1 MRRPSG
7 VLAGLSA
14 RPGPCGP
21 TVSAR
26 NTGLTNVHGLR
37 GSYARCLRGSDG
49 VAWARRKTVARKQ
62 ASRQADKQASRQHR
76 KTHNRVWGN
85 LARCEDR
92 NSFTGLCLWRTRSP
106 SCAAQLKASC
116 AAQLNPR
123 IALIKLWLLRAD
135 YQPVHLSSAISGQRA
150 GFSEQLHRHRPRCAV
165 VRLT

>member
-1 MRRPSG
+1 MWPHSVCPEYRANKRARLTWQLCTLSEGQRRRRLGPAQNSG
-7 VLAGLSA
+7 QEAG
-14 RPGPCGP
+14 
-21 TVSAR
+21 
-26 NTGLTNVHGLR
+26 
-37 GSYARCLRGSDG
+37 
-49 VAWARRKTVARKQ
+49 KQ
-62 ASRQADKQASRQHR
+62 ASRQAGKQASRQHR

-135 YQPVHLSSAISGQRA
+135 YQPVHLSSAISSQRA